1 MTQFTGQALT
11 PSVTAVMS
19 SALSYIKRSD
29 IEAANKQYTPTKN
42 FLAVFGCLALLMLF
56 TIFIMF
62 LWFRRQDKKE
72 RMQRAA
78 KDAAM
83 AEICRDLQ
91 QAKIV
96 RALRNGKI
104 TNEREDPVERA
115 TKWTLVGYFKWSG
128 QLFEVLHPAG
138 NKGARHTHTRMHTNA
153 YSV

>member
-1 MTQFTGQALT
+1 MQFTSQTST
-11 PSVTAVMS
+11 PSVTAMMS
-19 SALSYIKRSD
+19 SPLSYIKRSD
-29 IEAANKQYTPTKN
+29 IEAANKQYTPTKI
-42 FLAVFGCLALLMLF
+42 FLAVFGCIAVLMLF
-56 TIFIMF
+56 TVFTMF

-72 RMQRAA
+72 RVQQAA

-83 AEICRDLQ
+83 AELCRDLQ

-104 TNEREDPVERA
+104 TDELEDPVERA

>member
-78 KDAAM
+78 
-83 AEICRDLQ
+83 
-91 QAKIV
+91 
-96 RALRNGKI
+96 
-104 TNEREDPVERA
+104 NELEDPVERA